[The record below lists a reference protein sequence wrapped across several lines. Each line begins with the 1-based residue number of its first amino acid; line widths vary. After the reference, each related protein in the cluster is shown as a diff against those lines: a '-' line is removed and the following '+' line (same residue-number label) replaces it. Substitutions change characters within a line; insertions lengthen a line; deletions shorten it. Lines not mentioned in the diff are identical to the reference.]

1 MEIAEPDEFRQIKP
15 LTCQEIAFGL
25 TNLILAF
32 GGLILVSLSTWLLQ
46 VIMGLSTLVFW
57 NRVDKLN
64 NIFRQEA
71 EKYVD
76 FKFQFYIPNFEL
88 SNDVNIIHDFN
99 FRSVILTLALLKPK
113 KKVIK
118 GSGQQRKLLVSIL

>member
-46 VIMGLSTLVFW
+46 VIMGLSTLV
-57 NRVDKLN
+57 
-64 NIFRQEA
+64 
-71 EKYVD
+71 Y
-76 FKFQFYIPNFEL
+76 
-88 SNDVNIIHDFN
+88 
-99 FRSVILTLALLKPK
+99 
-113 KKVIK
+113 
-118 GSGQQRKLLVSIL
+118 